1 MKKNS
6 VMMST
11 LPFREITVFV
21 SVLLAVDAIFRMTQE
36 VVDGGDGF
44 IWLDL

>member
-1 MKKNS
+1 MAVKKNS

-21 SVLLAVDAIFRMTQE
+21 SVLLAVDTIVRMIQKIA
-36 VVDGGDGF
+36 DGD
-44 IWLDL
+44 